1 MLRRAIGVV
10 RLPSVG
16 WWFRYDGCDLSLY
29 NTFGPQCHSGCGGEV
44 VGRVVQLWVVRVV
57 PSVMYADTNVV
68 TERRGAF
75 ELVLDVL
82 HKSLLLE

>member
-1 MLRRAIGVV
+1 MMGCAIGVA
-10 RLPSVG
+10 RLPGVG
-16 WWFRYDGCDLSLY
+16 WWFRYYSCNLSLY
-29 NTFGPQCHSGCGGEV
+29 DAFGPQCHGGCGGEV

-57 PSVMYADTNVV
+57 PSVMYADTNIV

-82 HKSLLLE
+82 HKSLLLK